1 MENKQLNLGV
11 PLISARRYSSPQRLN
26 VRDIEHDSFS
36 KGSSMPYQQKP
47 ESKMDEIVKPGSVPF
62 RWELSPGKSRDM
74 SRPLIQNPEPPSA
87 TPKLPPGR
95 TLDIVPWSSLKKS
108 GKSKPV
114 RDQDKL
120 SGELNF
126 IRTRNKPSDG
136 SKILRPLNKL
146 SKMSA
151 PRPLSTYSGEL
162 NSSKER
168 KLSSSHISSLSRLEG
183 SGAGFRTNICS
194 DPDKDD
200 SAYTTVTNLF
210 SHRESFSLCCNV
222 DGVRSPGKISADEQA
237 KEFMMGRFLPTPKAM
252 TVESHHYASRRQLV
266 VVGQSCEVKA
276 LASTVELPKPTK
288 TDTETIPY
296 RGYGLEAEES
306 EDEDISCDLP
316 SSVSVKACGF
326 LPWFRPKSTSL
337 RLLNPIPAMK
347 VGTKAAF
354 SSATKVGRLV
364 KIMPE
369 KSPGRIC
376 TKKKEVDA
384 KVYAS
389 KLHTIEGKRTGKSR
403 PMFYSGELHPK
414 RSLSPTC
421 RNSSQR
427 SISPNS
433 NISPHRLFFEGSGF
447 VPVPK
452 MVNQPK
458 YWEPM
463 PLDDGCKKSKEPS
476 FGERSST
483 GHAHAISVAEK
494 ALYVDS
500 ESTDSVSQPDSNTS
514 KSKSS
519 AGNGARAAPICQPS
533 LHVERWDIMK
543 ARGICSSP
551 ISEVVDGRHESDGT
565 TKFNTSRNG
574 TVKVL
579 ADGKCK
585 NLSGQLLEKID
596 DQRHLAPP
604 LLKSPSDSWL
614 LRSLSSVS
622 PRNSFSSSCLQN
634 KTRLKKMNAPMPT
647 PGVVR

>member
-1 MENKQLNLGV
+1 
-11 PLISARRYSSPQRLN
+11 
-26 VRDIEHDSFS
+26 
-36 KGSSMPYQQKP
+36 
-47 ESKMDEIVKPGSVPF
+47 
-62 RWELSPGKSRDM
+62 
-74 SRPLIQNPEPPSA
+74 
-87 TPKLPPGR
+87 
-95 TLDIVPWSSLKKS
+95 
-108 GKSKPV
+108 
-114 RDQDKL
+114 
-120 SGELNF
+120 
-126 IRTRNKPSDG
+126 
-136 SKILRPLNKL
+136 
-146 SKMSA
+146 
-151 PRPLSTYSGEL
+151 
-162 NSSKER
+162 
-168 KLSSSHISSLSRLEG
+168 
-183 SGAGFRTNICS
+183 
-194 DPDKDD
+194 
-200 SAYTTVTNLF
+200 
-210 SHRESFSLCCNV
+210 
-222 DGVRSPGKISADEQA
+222 
-237 KEFMMGRFLPTPKAM
+237 MGRFLPTAKAM

-266 VVGQSCEVKA
+266 VVGQSCGIKA

-288 TDTETIPY
+288 TDTETMPY
-296 RGYGLEAEES
+296 REYGLEAGES
-306 EDEDISCDLP
+306 EDEDLSCDLP

-326 LPWFRPKSTSL
+326 LPWFRPKSTS
-337 RLLNPIPAMK
+337 RCLLNPIATMK

-354 SSATKVGRLV
+354 SSASKVRRLV

-389 KLHTIEGKRTGKSR
+389 KLHTIEEKRTGKSR
-403 PMFYSGELHPK
+403 PMFYSGELQPK

-433 NISPHRLFFEGSGF
+433 NTAPHRLFLKGSGF
-447 VPVPK
+447 VPVSK

-458 YWEPM
+458 YCEPM
-463 PLDDGCKKSKEPS
+463 PPLDDGCKKSEEPS

-483 GHAHAISVAEK
+483 GHAHAIPVAEK
-494 ALYVDS
+494 TLYVDS
-500 ESTDSVSQPDSNTS
+500 ESTDRVSRPDSNAS

-519 AGNGARAAPICQPS
+519 AGNGARAAPVCQSS

-543 ARGICSSP
+543 ASGICSSP

-585 NLSGQLLEKID
+585 NLSGKLLEKTD

-614 LRSLSSVS
+614 LRSLSSGS

-634 KTRLKKMNAPMPT
+634 KTRLKMMNAPTFT
-647 PGVVR
+647 PGVVRWFLVIRAKANAPLYVTEMHQLLSISL